1 MTGLTHPQCL
11 GEKGA
16 TRSGVLPPFKLYI
29 SSSLPKFNTW
39 TTGGS
44 LSPFPIPRLVDWTVA
59 GEQQMGNTS
68 PRLTCL
74 SLSLHR
80 AISEAQIVYS

>member
-59 GEQQMGNTS
+59 GEQQIGQYES
-68 PRLTCL
+68 ASDVPFALL
-74 SLSLHR
+74 ASGH
-80 AISEAQIVYS
+80 I